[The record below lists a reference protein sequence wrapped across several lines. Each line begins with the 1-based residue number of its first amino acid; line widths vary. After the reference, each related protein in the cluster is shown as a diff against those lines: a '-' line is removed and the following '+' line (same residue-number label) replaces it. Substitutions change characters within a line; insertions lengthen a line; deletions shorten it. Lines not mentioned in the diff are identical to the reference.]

1 MSVRFRATPGFDQ
14 RFRVDPRDMEKVARI
29 AAKSVRQATP
39 EQRGLARKGVRADG
53 DRVVSTYPFAHIV
66 EWGSVNSP
74 AYAPFRRG
82 IRAAGLR
89 LDESRL

>member
-1 MSVRFRATPGFDQ
+1 MTVRFRATPGFDQ
-14 RFRVDPRDMEKVARI
+14 RFRIDDREMEKVARALATVVRANTPHATG
-29 AAKSVRQATP
+29 AA
-39 EQRGLARKGVRADG
+39 QRSIRADG
-53 DRVVSTYPFAHIV
+53 DRVISTDRFWHLI
-66 EWGSVNSP
+66 EFGSVNSP